1 MTIREASVRCD
12 AGTSQQSSKNR
23 RLTRCPVLLVTLIS
37 MAFASPAAAE
47 RIVLRIGAG
56 HPAGPSVYATDLR
69 DFFVPEAKRRVAEKT
84 RHELDFVEAYGGS
97 VAKVAETLEAVQY
110 GILDIGGYCVCFEPA
125 KLFLH
130 NFSYFVPFGPTDS
143 VRAVE
148 IAHDVYRANPWLG
161 EQLEERWG
169 QALLALNGW
178 DNYHLGTVDPWETIA
193 DLEGVKIGGAGPN
206 LPWLAYVGAVPVQS
220 SLPEGYMAM
229 QTGVYS
235 GWLMFPSAYF
245 SYKFHEP
252 APHYTLVDFGAMGGA
267 VVVTIN
273 TETLERLPAEVRD
286 ILFEVASEYELKAAR
301 SLSERQAGG
310 LERLIS
316 AGANLR
322 QLDAA
327 QRQRWADS
335 LKSFPDRMAREAN
348 SRGMPGSLV
357 LDSYIEIAREHGH
370 DWPVDYEID
379 PPPTN

>member
-1 MTIREASVRCD
+1 MRRD
-12 AGTSQQSSKNR
+12 AKTSQR
-23 RLTRCPVLLVTLIS
+23 HPGRGGAALCRLLLVTLLA
-37 MAFASPAAAE
+37 MAVALPAAAE
-47 RIVLRIGAG
+47 RIVLRIGSG

-69 DFFVPEAKRRVAEKT
+69 EYFVPEARRRVGEQT

-130 NFSYFVPFGPTDS
+130 NFSYFVPFGPTDA
-143 VRAVE
+143 VRAIE

-161 EQLEERWG
+161 DQLETRWG
-169 QALLALNGW
+169 QTLLALNGW
-178 DNYHLGTVDPWETIA
+178 DNYHLGTVEPWETIA

-286 ILFEVASEYELKAAR
+286 ILFEVAREYELKAAR
-301 SLSERQAGG
+301 SLSERQEGG
-310 LERLIS
+310 LARLVC
-316 AGANLR
+316 AGADIR
-322 QLDAA
+322 RLDPA

-335 LKSFPDRMAREAN
+335 LKSFPNRMAREAN
-348 SRGMPGSLV
+348 SRGMPGSRI
-357 LDSYIEIAREHGH
+357 LDSYIEIARRHGH
-370 DWPVDYEID
+370 DWPVDYEIA
-379 PPPTN
+379 PPNTN